1 VRAFIAFLAVTS
13 CGCRSAPV
21 EPQVTQSPS
30 YRVLFIG
37 NSLTYFNDL
46 PGTVAGLAGSANV
59 TIHVVSV
66 AEPNLALID
75 HVEGSTNAV
84 DVIRQG
90 GWNYVVLQQGPSA
103 LSLSRD
109 TLIIATR
116 QLATQIEAVGARPA
130 LLMVWPESSRF
141 AVFDDVRDSYRA
153 AAADVGGL
161 FLPAGEAWRT
171 AWAADPQLP
180 LYGPDGYHPSELGT
194 YLAALVVY
202 EGITG
207 NDSRA
212 LPDQAFVGGHEISV
226 AASRVQLLQDAAHQT
241 VIRFGGK

>member
-13 CGCRSAPV
+13 CGGSGAPA
-21 EPQVTQSPS
+21 EPDPAT

-37 NSLTYFNDL
+37 NSLISFNDL
-46 PGTVAGLAGSANV
+46 PGTVARLTGSANV
-59 TIHVVSV
+59 TIHVASV
-66 AEPNLALID
+66 AGPNLALID
-75 HVEGSTNAV
+75 HVEGSSNAM
-84 DVIRQG
+84 DMIRQG

-109 TLIIATR
+109 TLMLATR
-116 QLATQIEAVGARPA
+116 RLAAQIQAVGARTA
-130 LLMVWPESSRF
+130 LFMVWPESSRF

-153 AAADVGGL
+153 AAAEVGGL
-161 FLPAGEAWRT
+161 LLPAGEAWRA
-171 AWAADPQLP
+171 AWGTDPQLP

-212 LPDQAFVGGHEISV
+212 LPDQAIV
-226 AASRVQLLQDAAHQT
+226 AGRPLNVAESRVRLLQEAAHRT
-241 VIRFGGK
+241 VVRFAGK